1 MFNPEPPISG
11 PTNTACGQAK
21 CRRNFLLGLLMLAAL
36 LASTACAGES
46 TPANPLTNLG
56 QTSINLDNPQ
66 AVSGGLQ
73 IMLLLTVL
81 SLAPAVLVMVTAF
94 TRIIIVLSFVRSAL
108 AVPQL
113 PPNQVL
119 IGMALFLT
127 FFVMAP
133 TWNQINEQALQP
145 YLNEEID
152 QKTAYERG
160 VEPIRVFLFRQ
171 TRERDLALFV
181 DLAKLPRPKAQADI
195 PTYVLIPA
203 FIISELKTA
212 FQMGVIV
219 FIPFLIIDM
228 VVSSALMSMGMMM
241 LPPSIISLPFKLL
254 LFVMVDGWH
263 LIVRSL
269 MLSFGGG

>member
-1 MFNPEPPISG
+1 MFNPEPPLSG
-11 PTNTACGQAK
+11 PTNTASGQAK
-21 CRRNFLLGLLMLAAL
+21 CRRNFLLGLLMLAVL
-36 LASTACAGES
+36 LATTACAGES
-46 TPANPLTNLG
+46 TAANPLTNLG
-56 QTSINLDNPQ
+56 QPSINLDNPQ
-66 AVSGGLQ
+66 VVSGGLQ

>member
-1 MFNPEPPISG
+1 
-11 PTNTACGQAK
+11 
-21 CRRNFLLGLLMLAAL
+21 MLAVL
-36 LASTACAGES
+36 LATTACAGES
-46 TPANPLTNLG
+46 TAANPLTNLG
-56 QTSINLDNPQ
+56 QPSINLDNPQ
-66 AVSGGLQ
+66 VVSGGLQ